1 MDCYSK
7 WAIPWVVSLLCIFNQ
22 WQSTVS
28 DWITKYM
35 KERLISQ
42 NVKMFPSL
50 CKLLLIIVLKEQH
63 YLHIVTFLYQ
73 VIVIV
78 LHAIWPK
85 SENVKRIF
93 LQSNYIFIV
102 SAWLTANPQKMGNNI
117 PLFCRLNIFGH
128 LNTKS
133 GFFYEIILKINS
145 ASCTFKFNR

>member
-117 PLFCRLNIFGH
+117 PLFCRLNIFCH

-133 GFFYEIILKINS
+133 EFLWNYLENQFCVLYI
-145 ASCTFKFNR
+145 

>member
-1 MDCYSK
+1 
-7 WAIPWVVSLLCIFNQ
+7 
-22 WQSTVS
+22 
-28 DWITKYM
+28 M

-102 SAWLTANPQKMGNNI
+102 SA
-117 PLFCRLNIFGH
+117 
-128 LNTKS
+128 
-133 GFFYEIILKINS
+133 
-145 ASCTFKFNR
+145 